1 MVKLP
6 WATKFEVKQ
15 FPKHVIG
22 RYSFLLPLNAACYIK
37 VCWQPYPFTC
47 QRTCRYGEESC
58 LCFTSNCFP
67 NHGLACTLVLQ
78 DKNGIQQKCCL
89 QFPARKR
96 TMSMGLIAS
105 SSPGQREERMDTEQA
120 QLYNIQEDLPNSQ
133 FSSRPFLSN
142 LWISAYHHAAPEE
155 EKKFVQS
162 WSR

>member
-1 MVKLP
+1 
-6 WATKFEVKQ
+6 
-15 FPKHVIG
+15 
-22 RYSFLLPLNAACYIK
+22 
-37 VCWQPYPFTC
+37 
-47 QRTCRYGEESC
+47 
-58 LCFTSNCFP
+58 
-67 NHGLACTLVLQ
+67 VLQ